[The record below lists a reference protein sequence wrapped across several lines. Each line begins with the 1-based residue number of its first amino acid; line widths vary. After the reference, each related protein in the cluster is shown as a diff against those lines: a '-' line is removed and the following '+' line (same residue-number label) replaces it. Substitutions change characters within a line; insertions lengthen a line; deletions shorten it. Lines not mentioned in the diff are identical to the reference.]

1 MNRRFLSLWAVAVF
15 ATVVALLVHLTLRFE
30 TVRLGYEV
38 DAARK
43 EQRRLVE
50 EKRLLAIE
58 AATLRQPDRVRQV
71 AREALQMDVPQA
83 DRVVPVGARRVQQA
97 SGRVR

>member
-1 MNRRFLSLWAVAVF
+1 MNRRFLSLWAAAVF

-38 DAARK
+38 DSARK

-58 AATLRQPDRVRQV
+58 AATLRQPDRVRHV
-71 AREALQMDVPQA
+71 AREALHMDVPQA
-83 DRVVPVGARRVQQA
+83 DRVVPVGARRAQRA